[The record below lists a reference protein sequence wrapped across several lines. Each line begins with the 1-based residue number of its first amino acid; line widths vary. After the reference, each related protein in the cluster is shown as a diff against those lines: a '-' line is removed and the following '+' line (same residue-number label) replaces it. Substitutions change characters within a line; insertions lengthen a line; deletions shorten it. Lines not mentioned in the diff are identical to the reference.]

1 MQNEGVITVVEDMA
15 EDRGIDL
22 LIFSSRRKE
31 NLLLLDNDLLMLV
44 RDDEVADYDNDTKI
58 TIDEVCSNSGEEWD
72 EDELQQAI
80 SDMKSDHV
88 VMNGIEDVDDQD
100 KSDELV
106 KGDDEIG
113 EVDKMRIIVT
123 RL

>member
-1 MQNEGVITVVEDMA
+1 MA
-15 EDRGIDL
+15 EDRGINL
-22 LIFSSRRKE
+22 LTFSSSRNE
-31 NLLLLDNDLLMLV
+31 NVLLLDNDLLILV
-44 RDDEVADYDNDTKI
+44 RDDEVTDYDNDSKT
-58 TIDEVCSNSGEEWD
+58 TVDEVCSNNGEEWN
-72 EDELQQAI
+72 EDELQQTI

-106 KGDDEIG
+106 EGDDKIG
-113 EVDKMRIIVT
+113 EVDSMRIIAT

>member
-44 RDDEVADYDNDTKI
+44 RDDEVADYDNDTKT
-58 TIDEVCSNSGEEWD
+58 TIDEVCSNNGEEWN
-72 EDELQQAI
+72 EDELQQTI

-106 KGDDEIG
+106 EGDDKIG
-113 EVDKMRIIVT
+113 EVDSMRIIAT

>member
-44 RDDEVADYDNDTKI
+44 RDDEVADYDNDTKT